1 IISVTR
7 TKQKRAFGFLISSFK
22 VFLVRIYGAGEV
34 AFEVVRLCHKHRDIP
49 TIGEVASATYQ
60 LGILDEFVILLLPV
74 VYVGDEIGHYRG
86 IGSVGF
92 GATQIFQGL
101 VVFAVRILHIAGV
114 VTCPWRVRTVLSL
127 DKIELFKGFIEFF
140 LVEQA
145 VSPGKPTLILL
156 VGC

>member
-1 IISVTR
+1 
-7 TKQKRAFGFLISSFK
+7 
-22 VFLVRIYGAGEV
+22 
-34 AFEVVRLCHKHRDIP
+34 
-49 TIGEVASATYQ
+49 
-60 LGILDEFVILLLPV
+60 V

-156 VGC
+156 VGCECRKLYFPEILGSLRIALLIIKEDGHVVIGGRSPGTRRITFDEIGDEFFSVLMTQAQS